1 MLDMFHA
8 HKKLPLLPSPGNEQK
23 VFPKAG
29 TLGNANSFEDVNKMD
44 AYGTGLKNEVG
55 EYNCFLNVIIQV
67 CVHWDL
73 SFFSII
79 GVSSLIYSYCI
90 FTWSML

>member
-8 HKKLPLLPSPGNEQK
+8 HKKLPLLPSSGNEQK

-29 TLGNANSFEDVNKMD
+29 TLGDVNKID

-67 CVHWDL
+67 CVH
-73 SFFSII
+73 
-79 GVSSLIYSYCI
+79 
-90 FTWSML
+90 